1 MLISVFFFFKQ
12 KTAYEMRISDWSSDV
27 CSSDL
32 VGYQLQGL
40 MMDNEGILP
49 EALNDAAA
57 GGARVLYTMPT
68 LQNHTGCIMSANRR
82 REIASLAR
90 QHDLWIVED
99 DVYAVFAE
107 GTAPPH
113 LASFILDRTIYK
125 NERGVLGERVV
136 K

>member
-1 MLISVFFFFKQ
+1 M
-12 KTAYEMRISDWSSDV
+12 KTRSQH
-27 CSSDL
+27 

-68 LQNHTGCIMSANRR
+68 LQNPTGCIMSANRR

-99 DVYAVFAE
+99 DVYAVFAA
-107 GTAPPH
+107 GTAPPP
-113 LASFILDRTIYK
+113 LARRSEEHTSELQSLMRISYAVF
-125 NERGVLGERVV
+125 
-136 K
+136 